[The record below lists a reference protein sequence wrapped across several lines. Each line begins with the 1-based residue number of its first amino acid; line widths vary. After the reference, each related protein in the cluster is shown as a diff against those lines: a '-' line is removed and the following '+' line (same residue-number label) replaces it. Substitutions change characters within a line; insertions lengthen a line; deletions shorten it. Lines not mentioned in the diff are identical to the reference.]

1 MKESLIWTEKRQ
13 CCRSDIL
20 PGNKFGSSSVLAKAK
35 IGLRTANPWNIRY
48 NSICHRTFQWKWGM
62 AKYSSRPCT
71 YSTNIPLCTSLC
83 ADAPSPTPQ
92 IKNLFLLEKASVLAT
107 LHEPAE
113 LRRLRSIGHGLFIQP
128 MRTTKCGVI
137 LCRRIRLRSMKWQ
150 ERPEGDLHLSLRSLA
165 IVGFLGS
172 LNSLSIFSPMLPSWN
187 RPIFKCPPIT
197 VNQSQLLFITNFNGE
212 IMQSVQLF
220 ICTPWMLRDG
230 CQSRFIQFAM
240 PSTGWSNAVYRRSN
254 NSYQSHLYFEATSL
268 WLFTS
273 QPIPIVG
280 LLIS

>member
-83 ADAPSPTPQ
+83 ADAPPPPTPQ
-92 IKNLFLLEKASVLAT
+92 IKNRFLLEKAFKK
-107 LHEPAE
+107 HEMTGKTGGWSSPFSSFFGN
-113 LRRLRSIGHGLFIQP
+113 RWVFGLF
-128 MRTTKCGVI
+128 KFSLYI
-137 LCRRIRLRSMKWQ
+137 LTNVAVLKR
-150 ERPEGDLHLSLRSLA
+150 
-165 IVGFLGS
+165 
-172 LNSLSIFSPMLPSWN
+172 N
-187 RPIFKCPPIT
+187 RPIFKCHPIT

-220 ICTPWMLRDG
+220 ICTLWILRDG
-230 CQSRFIQFAM
+230 CQPRFIQFAM
-240 PSTGWSNAVYRRSN
+240 PCTGWSNAVYRRSN

>member
-48 NSICHRTFQWKWGM
+48 NSICHRTFQWKRGM
-62 AKYSSRPCT
+62 ARYSSRPCT

-83 ADAPSPTPQ
+83 ADAPPPHPNKKSVFIGEGVCTGHFARTRWIASSQVYRPWAFYTTNEDYKMRGHFLQ
-92 IKNLFLLEKASVLAT
+92 KN
-107 LHEPAE
+107 
-113 LRRLRSIGHGLFIQP
+113 
-128 MRTTKCGVI
+128 TTKKHEMTGKTGGW
-137 LCRRIRLRSMKWQ
+137 SS
-150 ERPEGDLHLSLRSLA
+150 PFFSFF
-165 IVGFLGS
+165 GFLGS

-187 RPIFKCPPIT
+187 RPKFKCPPIT

-220 ICTPWMLRDG
+220 ICTVWILRDG
-230 CQSRFIQFAM
+230 CQPRFIQFAM
-240 PSTGWSNAVYRRSN
+240 PSTGWSNAVFRRAYY
-254 NSYQSHLYFEATSL
+254 SYQSHLYFEATSL
-268 WLFTS
+268 WLFTT

>member
-48 NSICHRTFQWKWGM
+48 NSICRRTFQWKWGM

-83 ADAPSPTPQ
+83 ADAPPPHPNKKSVFIGEGVCTGHFARTRWIASSQVYRPWAFYTTNEDYKMRGHFLQ
-92 IKNLFLLEKASVLAT
+92 KN
-107 LHEPAE
+107 
-113 LRRLRSIGHGLFIQP
+113 
-128 MRTTKCGVI
+128 TTKKHEMTGKTGGW
-137 LCRRIRLRSMKWQ
+137 SS
-150 ERPEGDLHLSLRSLA
+150 PFFSFF
-165 IVGFLGS
+165 GFLGS

-187 RPIFKCPPIT
+187 RPKFKCPPIT

-220 ICTPWMLRDG
+220 ICTVWILRDG
-230 CQSRFIQFAM
+230 CQPRFIQFAM
-240 PSTGWSNAVYRRSN
+240 PSTGWSNAVFRRAYY
-254 NSYQSHLYFEATSL
+254 SYQSHLYFEATSL
-268 WLFTS
+268 WLFTT